1 MLGLFFSHSPP
12 SMAPSRQLVR
22 PGHRRPNSN
31 SFSLPT
37 FSDFTPIS
45 PTHLRPPRH
54 PTYTMSQSGASVSQE
69 CIEAYNDLKLNK
81 KYKYIVFK
89 LSDDNKQI
97 VIEEASES
105 QDWET
110 FRERLINAT
119 SKTKTGAVGKGPRYA
134 VYDFQYSLASGE
146 GERNKIAFIAW
157 SPDDAGIMAKM
168 IYASS
173 KEALKRSL
181 TGLATELQANDPD
194 DIEYDSIIKTV
205 TSLRW
210 SPNYREIV
218 SSSGFPDNSLS
229 IWSYPT
235 LVRNVE
241 IPAHESRVLHSC
253 LSPDGQMLA
262 TAAADESL
270 KFWKV
275 FEKKAGS
282 SSGVGATG
290 TSAKA
295 EMTKQMTIR

>member
-12 SMAPSRQLVR
+12 STAPSRQQLDR

-37 FSDFTPIS
+37 YPDFTPVS
-45 PTHLRPPRH
+45 PTHLRTPPPSHIHNVSIRVCSSSFTPTSSVEPRRLRPPGH
-54 PTYTMSQSGASVSQE
+54 PGRATPATWTERGVSWSATRQQDADLATQHRASVSQE

-97 VIEEASES
+97 VIEEASENK
-105 QDWET
+105 DWET

-119 SKTKTGAVGKGPRYA
+119 SKSKTGAVGKGPRYA

-205 TSLRW
+205 SK
-210 SPNYREIV
+210 
-218 SSSGFPDNSLS
+218 G
-229 IWSYPT
+229 
-235 LVRNVE
+235 
-241 IPAHESRVLHSC
+241 
-253 LSPDGQMLA
+253 LA
-262 TAAADESL
+262 A
-270 KFWKV
+270 
-275 FEKKAGS
+275 
-282 SSGVGATG
+282 
-290 TSAKA
+290 
-295 EMTKQMTIR
+295 